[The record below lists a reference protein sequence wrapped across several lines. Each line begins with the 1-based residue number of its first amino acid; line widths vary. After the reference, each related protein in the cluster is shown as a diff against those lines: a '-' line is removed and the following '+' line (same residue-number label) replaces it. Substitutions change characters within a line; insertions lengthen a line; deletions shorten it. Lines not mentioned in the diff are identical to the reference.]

1 MPYRAG
7 SNWNDV
13 NELRALAIFK
23 MLQEQGFPSG
33 VQLRSC
39 RAISNISG
47 LTPGSLS
54 AKVSNYKSVAGVNK
68 HSNASLKTKEIYRK
82 YGHLKADDIE
92 KLIRDQII

>member
-23 MLQEQGFPSG
+23 MLQEHGFPRG

-39 RAISNISG
+39 RAISNITS
-47 LTPGSLS
+47 LAPGSLS

-68 HSNASLKTKEIYRK
+68 HSNASLKTKEIYGK
-82 YGHLKADDIE
+82 YGHLTSDDIE
-92 KLIRDQII
+92 KLIREQNI